1 MKGRMTL
8 VLFVLTAAVLLFAGF
23 PFFRKAPETSFI
35 DRVGVIEAT
44 EIHISSKIAERIKEL
59 SLNEGDAVHADEVV
73 IKLDDREIGAE
84 VAQAEANV
92 QRGEAGLL
100 SAEAQIEKARA
111 NLQDADRNL
120 RRIAELRQE
129 NVVSLSEM
137 DKAQTRFDLARAE
150 LKAMEAEAGSS
161 KAELKQRE
169 ANLRLVQIRLQEAT
183 LYAPI
188 SGIVTL
194 KAYEIG
200 EMTQPG
206 APILTLIDP
215 ESVWA
220 RINLEEGDIA
230 KVRLGNRVEVFVDS
244 LPGRSFEGKV
254 AEVGSEGGFATQR
267 DVTRGK
273 QDIKTF
279 RVKAQLASSQGF
291 LKPGMTAKVRIY
303 FNDEGVRVTE
313 RPR

>member
-8 VLFVLTAAVLLFAGF
+8 ALLVLTAAVLLFAGF
-23 PFFRKAPETSFI
+23 PFFRKAPETNFI

-59 SLNEGDAVHADEVV
+59 PLNEGDTVHADDVV

-92 QRGEAGLL
+92 QRGEANLL
-100 SAEAQIEKARA
+100 SAKAQIEKARA

-129 NVVSLSEM
+129 NLVSLSEM

-161 KAELKQRE
+161 EAELKQRE
-169 ANLRLVQIRLQEAT
+169 ANLRLTQIRLQEAT

-220 RINLEEGDIA
+220 RIDLEEGDIA
-230 KVRLGNRVEVFVDS
+230 KVRLGNRAEVFVDS

-279 RVKAQLASSQGF
+279 RVKAQLVSPQGF
-291 LKPGMTAKVRIY
+291 LKPGMTTKVRIF
-303 FNDEGVRVTE
+303 FNDEAVQTTE
-313 RPR
+313 RP

>member
-8 VLFVLTAAVLLFAGF
+8 VLLVLTAAILFFAGF
-23 PFFRKAPETSFI
+23 PFFRKAPETDFLE
-35 DRVGVIEAT
+35 RVGVIEAT
-44 EIHISSKIAERIKEL
+44 EVHISSKIAERIKAL
-59 SLNEGDAVHADEVV
+59 PFNEGDAVHAEEAVV
-73 IKLDDREIGAE
+73 RLDDREIEAE
-84 VAQAEANV
+84 AAQSKANV

-100 SAEAQIEKARA
+100 SAKAQIEKGKA

-120 RRIAELRQE
+120 RRIAELRRE
-129 NVVSLSEM
+129 NLVSISEM
-137 DKAQTRFDLARAE
+137 DKAQTRLDLARAE
-150 LKAMEAEAGSS
+150 LKATEAEARSAE
-161 KAELKQRE
+161 AELKQRE
-169 ANLRLVQIRLQEAT
+169 ANLRLAKIHLQET
-183 LYAPI
+183 VIYAPI

-194 KAYEIG
+194 KAYEVG

-220 RINLEEGDIA
+220 RVDLEEGNIA
-230 KVRLGNRVEVFVDS
+230 KVRLGNRAEVFVDA
-244 LPGRSFEGKV
+244 LPGRAFEGKV

-279 RVKAQLASSQGF
+279 RVKIQLASPQGF

-303 FNDEGVRVTE
+303 FQ
-313 RPR
+313 